1 LQPLGFIIHEA
12 ANGQACVN
20 QYRTVKADLILMD
33 LAMPV
38 MDGWEAAYIIREVH
52 HSQIPIAIVSAN
64 AYDRSLDNQAKIPA
78 QDFFVKPVNLDE
90 VLDWVGHRLGLVWRY
105 VDSNKETQ
113 LLLSDSQAIPVPKDA
128 PAIPAELMENLMQYA
143 KVGYVKGAREVL
155 ATLAQKY
162 SHHQTLIN
170 ALQQAI
176 DRFDFATLQRLIEDA
191 K

>member
-1 LQPLGFIIHEA
+1 
-12 ANGQACVN
+12 
-20 QYRTVKADLILMD
+20 
-33 LAMPV
+33 
-38 MDGWEAAYIIREVH
+38 VH